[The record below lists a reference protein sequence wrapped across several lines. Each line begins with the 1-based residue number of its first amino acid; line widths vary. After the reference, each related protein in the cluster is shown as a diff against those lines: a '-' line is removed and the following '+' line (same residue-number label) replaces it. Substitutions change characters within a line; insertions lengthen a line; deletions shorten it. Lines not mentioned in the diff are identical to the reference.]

1 MTRRIIRVSTLAI
14 LLLSAAF
21 ILNSGFVSV
30 SVAQNQESQL
40 YKQLKALPGNPE
52 VTSLKYSSPFKEKY
66 LINLKQWIDPNDTTV
81 GSFKQRVFVSHYS
94 YDAPTVFVTEGYG
107 GDYAAS
113 QNYIE
118 ELARMF
124 QTNQVFVEHRY
135 FGPSTPANKD
145 WKYLTTTNAAA
156 DHHRVRQL
164 MGSIYKNKWIATGI
178 SKGGET
184 ALIYRTLYPNDVDIT
199 VCYVAPLSFGVEDG
213 RHEPFIANKPGSQA
227 DRDKLRACQTE
238 ILKKRKKLMP
248 MFKTFCDDKNYTF
261 NLPLDEV
268 YDYCVLEA
276 SFSFWQWGW
285 KPASIPSEKA
295 SDSDLFNF
303 LIRVCDPE
311 YFSVE
316 GTESTLAFFI
326 QAAHELGY
334 YGYDTKPFAK
344 YLKIK
349 SAVGYLDKIFMP
361 KDYRVA
367 FDGTIAQKC
376 AQYIKENDPKMI
388 FVYGEYDPWSAAAVN
403 FENKKNMYKAVC
415 PGGNHGSRINSLPE
429 DMKKEVVS
437 RITKWL
443 EE

>member
-1 MTRRIIRVSTLAI
+1 MRISALSILVLSITLFVNT
-14 LLLSAAF
+14 AF
-21 ILNSGFVSV
+21 ISV
-30 SVAQNQESQL
+30 SLAQSQESQL
-40 YKQLKALPGNPE
+40 YKQLKSLPGNPE
-52 VTSLKYSSPFKEKY
+52 VTALKFSTPFKEKY
-66 LINLKQWIDPNDTTV
+66 LVNLKQWIDPNDTMV

-107 GDYAAS
+107 GDYAES

-118 ELARMF
+118 ELSKMF

-135 FGPSTPANKD
+135 FGPSTPTNKD

-213 RHEPFIANKPGSQA
+213 RHEPFIANNPGTQA
-227 DRDKLRACQTE
+227 DRDKLRNCQIE

-248 MFKTFCDDKNYTF
+248 LFKAYCDDKKYTF
-261 NLPLDEV
+261 NIPLDEV
-268 YDYCVLEA
+268 YDYCVLET

-285 KPASIPSEKA
+285 KPSSIPSNKA
-295 SDSDLFNF
+295 SDTDLFNF
-303 LIRVCDPE
+303 LVRVCDPD
-311 YFSVE
+311 YFSIE
-316 GTESTLAFFI
+316 GTESTIAFFI

-349 SAVGYLDKIFMP
+349 TAVGYLDKIFLP
-361 KDYRVA
+361 KDYKVS
-367 FDGTIAQKC
+367 FDRSISDKC
-376 AQYIKENDPKMI
+376 VDYIRQNDPKMI
-388 FVYGEYDPWSAAAVN
+388 FIYGEFDPWSAAAVN
-403 FENKKNMYKAVC
+403 FENKKNMFKAVC
-415 PGGNHGSRINSLPE
+415 PGGNHGSRIANLPL
-429 DMKKEVVS
+429 DLKNEVTG
-437 RITKWL
+437 RIKKWL
-443 EE
+443 AE